1 MKEHK
6 GQNTFNWRLFPGF
19 GYVLIGIDADRLN
32 LFLPLDRCFCP
43 SVLEPF
49 SNA

>member
-6 GQNTFNWRLFPGF
+6 GQNALNWRLFLGF
-19 GYVLIGIDADRLN
+19 GFVLIGIDADRLN
-32 LFLPLDRCFCP
+32 LLLPLDRVLP
-43 SVLEPF
+43 SCGSRAI

>member
-6 GQNTFNWRLFPGF
+6 GQNALNWRLFLGF
-19 GYVLIGIDADRLN
+19 SFVLIGIDADRLN
-32 LFLPLDRCFCP
+32 LSFRWRVLRPA
-43 SVLEPF
+43 VLEPV

>member
-6 GQNTFNWRLFPGF
+6 GQNALNWRLFLGF
-19 GYVLIGIDADRLN
+19 SFVLIGIDADRLN
-32 LFLPLDRCFCP
+32 LTFRWTECCRPA
-43 SVLEPF
+43 VLEPI

>member
-6 GQNTFNWRLFPGF
+6 GQNALNWRLFLGF
-19 GYVLIGIDADRLN
+19 GFVLIGIDADRLN
-32 LFLPLDRCFCP
+32 LLLPLDRGCRP
-43 SVLEPF
+43 SVLEPV